1 MNIGLNAVETMALA
15 LVLLMVGIQLR
26 RRVEWL
32 ERMCVPTP
40 VVGGIGF
47 AVLVWL
53 LRSMDVLTLDL
64 DTSVQDPMMIAFF
77 ATVGLGGS
85 LSVLARGGRSL
96 VIFLL
101 TCWALVLV
109 QNGIFLVQ
117 MI

>member
-64 DTSVQDPMMIAFF
+64 DTSVHASKMTNVSKVSLSIPPVFF
-77 ATVGLGGS
+77 AKSMNLLLYSMNPEITVFKL
-85 LSVLARGGRSL
+85 
-96 VIFLL
+96 
-101 TCWALVLV
+101 
-109 QNGIFLVQ
+109 N
-117 MI
+117 